1 MQFIF
6 GAYQNENV
14 AAVSFSAD
22 YLNWFQLG
30 KNYVNL
36 IRIKTLEGKD
46 NEMKETSPF
55 FEKSYVAGSVT
66 NTLAREFGTTI
77 FVFEKA
83 KIDINQR
90 IKKEIDE
97 EKNYR

>member
-1 MQFIF
+1 M
-6 GAYQNENV
+6 V
-14 AAVSFSAD
+14 AVFFNAD
-22 YLNWFQLG
+22 YINWFQLD
-30 KNYVNL
+30 KKYINL
-36 IRIKTLEGKD
+36 IRIKTFEAKD
-46 NEMKETSPF
+46 SEIKETSPF

-66 NTLAREFGTTI
+66 NILAREFGTTI

-90 IKKEIDE
+90 IRKEIDE